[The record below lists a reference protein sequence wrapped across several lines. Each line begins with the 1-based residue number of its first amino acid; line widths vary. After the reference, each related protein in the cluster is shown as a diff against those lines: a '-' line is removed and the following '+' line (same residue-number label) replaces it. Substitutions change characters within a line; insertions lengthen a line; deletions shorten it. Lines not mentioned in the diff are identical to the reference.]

1 MLSIIITYILNSWK
15 LRNFSECE
23 FFDRSINVGK
33 CGTVMDFWSTSHF
46 YRFTRSLIGESE
58 QHSPVSRESG
68 EEDLGAAGLLRG
80 AYSAGPV
87 SQTCYWSKRRKLH
100 CPNSGPHFSSYR
112 TYTKDAF
119 LYREKNSAPVV
130 MLYCENFYSSHVRH
144 TWSWHNFPSVIETP
158 CDTGHNR
165 LPSWNKFYALFVSGC
180 NPLRHRY

>member
-1 MLSIIITYILNSWK
+1 VTHIYYLFREELCVKHILKIVTYYWFMLSIIITYILNSWK

-87 SQTCYWSKRRKLH
+87 SQTCYWSKRRKLATR
-100 CPNSGPHFSSYR
+100 CNPRWIENPNSSLTQYKCGCMKPFIVSASS
-112 TYTKDAF
+112 
-119 LYREKNSAPVV
+119 
-130 MLYCENFYSSHVRH
+130 SS
-144 TWSWHNFPSVIETP
+144 
-158 CDTGHNR
+158 G
-165 LPSWNKFYALFVSGC
+165 
-180 NPLRHRY
+180 